1 MAVIM
6 DNFQKKSPG
15 TFHFHFF
22 DPGRLFERI
31 IRAWGAEK
39 IHLLPLDPART
50 TELPVERKVILA
62 GTLRGVLVLRTSAEF
77 LYWLR
82 GLRENTAMGRYNP
95 EEIFEE
101 MVSLYCLYLF
111 HDFWNPDSFQ
121 IGPIHPLPSTPA
133 DWPPSAPH
141 ASCGMEVEGFPLEI
155 RLWLTD

>member
-1 MAVIM
+1 MTM
-6 DNFQKKSPG
+6 DETHRNPPG
-15 TFHFHFF
+15 AFRFHFF

-39 IHLLPLDPART
+39 VHPLTLNPAGT
-50 TELPVERKVILA
+50 ADLPVERRVILT
-62 GTLRGVLVLRTSAEF
+62 GTLRGVLVLRTTTEF

-82 GLRENTAMGRYNP
+82 GLRENTVMGRYNP

-121 IGPIHPLPSTPA
+121 IGPIRPSPSTPE

-155 RLWLTD
+155 RLWLKD